1 MIKGH
6 ELNLLLSSLAAM
18 MIIRDVNAK
27 SEPSPIFIYIHGSC
41 MSLPGCMV
49 RNSLAIKF

>member
-18 MIIRDVNAK
+18 IIIRDVNAK
-27 SEPSPIFIYIHGSC
+27 SEPSPISSPWLHGEK
-41 MSLPGCMV
+41 LPGY
-49 RNSLAIKF
+49 